1 MTARK
6 PAPQIVV
13 APEPWVLSAA
23 EVAGRVG
30 HNRNYV
36 AEHLVFEDG
45 TKADAK
51 DVPAQIGG
59 ADKPAVFFDLGG
71 GVYLA
76 CWKGPTR
83 GICFYR
89 QHAEKAIEE
98 AYHRANHPA
107 AGSVRP

>member
-45 TKADAK
+45 QEAKAK

-59 ADKPAVFFDLGG
+59 GGQRRVFFDLGG
-71 GVYLA
+71 GVYLE
-76 CWKGPTR
+76 CFKRPNG
-83 GICFYR
+83 GICFFTD
-89 QHAEKAIEE
+89 HAKKAIEE